1 LFFKHLLTKPLS
13 AGYDPREDDPFSP
26 QKEETM
32 DSCKTVAVRAARK
45 AGIIL
50 KSRLGRK
57 RKVAY
62 KGAVN
67 LVTEMDI
74 LAEKIIVGEIQ
85 KRFPD
90 HAVLAE
96 ERTAMEKPSQFRWI
110 IDPLDGTTN
119 YAHGFPIFS
128 VSIALVKDEEVVLG
142 VVYDPARDELFSA
155 EKGKGA
161 WLNGHKIRV
170 SSENSLSRSLLATGF
185 PYDLRESKI
194 NNFDH
199 FHNFAVRS
207 QAVRRAGSAALDLCY
222 VAAGRF
228 DGFWE
233 MKLAPWDIAAGSLM
247 VGEAGGKV
255 TNFLGKP
262 LNLGGKHI
270 LASNGKIHNAMLG
283 VVKLGKFLK

>member
-1 LFFKHLLTKPLS
+1 MNPYKLL
-13 AGYDPREDDPFSP
+13 AI
-26 QKEETM
+26 Q
-32 DSCKTVAVRAARK
+32 AARK
-45 AGIIL
+45 AGNVL
-50 KSRLGRK
+50 KKRLGRK
-57 RKVAY
+57 RTVRF

-74 LAEKIIVGEIQ
+74 LSEKIIVGEIE

-90 HAVLAE
+90 HAILAE
-96 ERTAMEKPSQFRWI
+96 ERPATEKASRFLWI

-128 VSIALVKDEEVVLG
+128 VSIALAKDEEVVLG
-142 VVYDPARDELFSA
+142 VVYDPTRDELFAA

-161 WLNGHKIRV
+161 RLNGRRIRV
-170 SSENSLSRSLLATGF
+170 SSESNLSRSLLATGF

-199 FHNFAVRS
+199 FHNFAVRA

-233 MKLAPWDIAAGSLM
+233 MKLGPWDIAAGSLM
-247 VGEAGGKV
+247 VAEGGGKV
-255 TNFLGKP
+255 TNFLGRS
-262 LNLGGKHI
+262 LNLSGKHV
-270 LASNGKIHNAMLG
+270 LASNGKIHAAMLRI
-283 VVKLGKFLK
+283 VRLGKFLK